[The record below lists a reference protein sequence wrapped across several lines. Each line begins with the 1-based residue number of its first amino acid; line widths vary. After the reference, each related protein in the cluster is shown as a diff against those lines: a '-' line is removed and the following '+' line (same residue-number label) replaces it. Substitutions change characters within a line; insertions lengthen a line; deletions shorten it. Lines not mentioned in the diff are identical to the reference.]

1 MNIFLS
7 YGSLPEGILLSKND
21 DFETEPFSGHYI
33 NHGFGVLTFE
43 IEFSTVIYKVDI
55 DLGTF
60 LNIKHTG

>member
-43 IEFSTVIYKVDI
+43 IEFSTVV
-55 DLGTF
+55 
-60 LNIKHTG
+60 